1 MLLAHTQVFESF
13 NCSSTQ
19 SGITKRRCFF
29 ERISS
34 TIDRVKHGGN
44 ENGLTAGPGYKHMD
58 DTAIIDHVF
67 RVSTDVRGEDKNQYE
82 IGYSQ
87 TENYQYQMQME

>member
-34 TIDRVKHGGN
+34 TIDRVKHGRN
-44 ENGLTAGPGYKHMD
+44 ENGLTTGPGYKRID
-58 DTAIIDHVF
+58 DTVDRVF
-67 RVSTDVRGEDKNQYE
+67 RVNVDVREEDKDQDE
-82 IGYSQ
+82 IGDI
-87 TENYQYQMQME
+87 